1 MAKKEPTKTVIGK
14 NSFFQGKFYINGELQ
29 VDGKF
34 EGTSLHVDHLHIGET
49 GKVKSNIKTSTAII
63 EGIIIGN
70 ITATSRVMLLPT
82 ARILGNIKTP
92 ELIIQKGVI
101 MEGKCNITNDMEH
114 SASDIINKLYEG
126 K

>member
-1 MAKKEPTKTVIGK
+1 MGKKEPTKTIIGK

-34 EGTSLHVDHLHIGET
+34 EGTSLHVEHLHITPT
-49 GKVKSNIKTSTAII
+49 GKVKSNIKTHIAVI

-70 ITATSRVMLLPT
+70 LTATNRIMLLPT
-82 ARILGNIKTP
+82 ARILGNVKTP
-92 ELIIQKGVI
+92 ELIIQKGVVLD
-101 MEGKCNITNDMEH
+101 GKCTISNDMSH
-114 SASDIINKLYEG
+114 STGDLISKLYDG